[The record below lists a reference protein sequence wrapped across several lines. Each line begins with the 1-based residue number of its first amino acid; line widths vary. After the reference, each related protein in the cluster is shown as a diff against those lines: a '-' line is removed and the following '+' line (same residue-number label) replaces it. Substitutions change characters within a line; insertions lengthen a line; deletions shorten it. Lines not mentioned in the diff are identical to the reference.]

1 MFELILKKCFR
12 HLQGYCVPL
21 VQYFYISAQEEDNV
35 GRAGV
40 LSGGDYI
47 GGMFWAWA
55 LGLEV

>member
-1 MFELILKKCFR
+1 MFCRTNNLGTEVCDSRGITR
-12 HLQGYCVPL
+12 G
-21 VQYFYISAQEEDNV
+21 VQFLAPYS
-35 GRAGV
+35 GV